1 MLDTPQM
8 QDIKPGDST
17 VATIPSVSES
27 VYGGL
32 FEHMNYGFAYC
43 KVLFDDY
50 GTPIDY
56 IFYEMN
62 KPCRRFT
69 GLLDKSVLGKR
80 ATEVLPVLKDAPFKW
95 IEKCGTVAQTG
106 ESVTFERH
114 YIALN
119 RWFSI
124 SAYCP
129 EKGYFAMMIKDI
141 TGRKRT
147 EQALRQSE
155 KQHKKIASSITDPF
169 FALDS
174 SLKINYWNKAIEKLN
189 GISTKDAVGKDY
201 FDIFGKSKVTKR
213 FVKGFLATMRSK
225 KPRTWVGNLPNCD
238 DDFFFE
244 IQVYPTGDGI
254 SVLLKD
260 VTERKKI
267 QGSLE
272 QYAKRL
278 EELIKVRTERMQG
291 VERLA
296 AIGETAGMVGH
307 DIRNPLQTIICE
319 LFLAKE
325 EINELPQG
333 ETKKSL
339 TSSINCIEKQA
350 MYINKIVTDLQDY
363 AKPLTVAIQE
373 TCLEEIIQDVLSE
386 LDTPD
391 NVKVS
396 YKIEKPFPMLKID
409 PSFVK
414 RILVNLARNG
424 MQAMEE
430 NGGNLTIN
438 VFQKENY
445 VIITVADTGKG
456 MTDEVKSRIF
466 KPLFT
471 TKSKGQGF
479 GLAVV
484 KKLVEALD
492 GNVSFKTKVEV
503 GTTFIIEIPLK

>member
-1 MLDTPQM
+1 MLDMPQM
-8 QDIKPGDST
+8 QDAKLSDEALST
-17 VATIPSVSES
+17 LTSLGKN
-27 VYGGL
+27 VYDGL

-43 KVLFDDY
+43 KVIFDEFGNAKDY
-50 GTPIDY
+50 V
-56 IFYEMN
+56 FYDMN
-62 KPCRRFT
+62 KLCRKLARLHKPVV
-69 GLLDKSVLGKR
+69 GRK
-80 ATEVLPVLKDAPFKW
+80 ATELFSTLESEPLKW
-95 IEKCGTVAQTG
+95 IKKCGKVAHTG
-106 ESVTFERH
+106 KSLTFESA
-114 YIALN
+114 YPALN

-129 EKGYFAMMIKDI
+129 EKDHFVMIIKDI

-155 KQHKKIASSITDPF
+155 RQYRKIAKSITDPF

-174 SLKINYWNKAIEKLN
+174 SLKINYWNKTIEKLT
-189 GISTKDAVGKDY
+189 GIGIKEVVNKHY
-201 FDIFGKSKVTKR
+201 FDVFGKSKATKK
-213 FVKGFLATMRSK
+213 FVKVFLSTMHSK

-238 DDFFFE
+238 GEFFFE

-260 VTERKKI
+260 VTERRKL
-267 QGSLE
+267 QDSLE

-278 EELIKVRTERMQG
+278 EEVIKIRTERMKG

-325 EINELPQG
+325 EINGLP
-333 ETKKSL
+333 ECEARKNL
-339 TSSINCIEKQA
+339 TSSINCIEKQT

-363 AKPLTVAIQE
+363 AKPLTATIQE

-386 LDTPD
+386 LDAPE
-391 NVKVS
+391 NVSVS
-396 YKIEKPFPMLKID
+396 YKIKKSFPMLKVD
-409 PSFVK
+409 PSFLK
-414 RILVNLARNG
+414 RILVNLVRNG
-424 MQAMEE
+424 IQAMEE
-430 NGGNLTIN
+430 KGGNLTISA
-438 VFQKENY
+438 FRRENA
-445 VIITVADTGKG
+445 VIIAVSDTGKG
-456 MTDEVKSRIF
+456 MTEEVKSRIF

-484 KKLVEALD
+484 KKLSRSLGWKCKLRNHCWGRNDVYNRDSA
-492 GNVSFKTKVEV
+492 
-503 GTTFIIEIPLK
+503 